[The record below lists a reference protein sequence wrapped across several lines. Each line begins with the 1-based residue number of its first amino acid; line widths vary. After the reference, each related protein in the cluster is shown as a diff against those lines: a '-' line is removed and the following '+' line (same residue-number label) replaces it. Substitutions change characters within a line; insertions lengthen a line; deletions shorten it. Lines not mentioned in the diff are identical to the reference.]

1 MRGNTVSP
9 ERVAAVVYRALKQ
22 QGLEVGSVEYE
33 TVSRTPLHGRS
44 HSVKEFFF
52 EVLGGSRPLVVSV
65 RIADRRPMPF
75 KTAAPEENKGPYHFD
90 ASGIPLLDE
99 EQ

>member
-1 MRGNTVSP
+1 MRRNTVSP
-9 ERVAAVVYRALKQ
+9 ERVAAVVYSALKQ
-22 QGLEVGSVEYE
+22 QGFDVGSIEYE
-33 TVSRTPLHGRS
+33 TVARTPLHGRS

-52 EVLGGSRPLVVSV
+52 EVLSGSRPLVVSV
-65 RIADRRPMPF
+65 RIADRRPMRVNTVPL
-75 KTAAPEENKGPYHFD
+75 EENKGPYHFD